1 VSGLA
6 PLLAVEGLSV
16 RFPGHTAVR
25 ASSFTLDAGE
35 TLALVGE
42 SGCGKSVTAF
52 SVMRLLP
59 PNATIAAG
67 RILFD
72 GTDLLARTPAEM
84 RDIRGKQISLIQ
96 QEPMTSL
103 NPVLTIGLQIMEVIR
118 RHEGVSRQQ
127 ARARAIE
134 LLDLVSIPDP
144 QRRIDD
150 YPHNL
155 SGGMRQR
162 VMIAMAVACSP
173 KLLIADEPTTAL
185 DVTTQAQVLGLLD
198 DLRHRLGMAVL
209 LITHDLGVV
218 AQWADRIAVM
228 YAGRIVEQ
236 ADIAPFFAQ
245 PLHPYS
251 RGLLG
256 ARVDVDTEEH
266 YLTDRLTEIPG
277 SVGSAAGEPGCP
289 FAPRCPIMVPSCR
302 LAPPPLIVQEGRAV
316 ACPRVDF
323 PPHSNGEVSASYAD
337 GGVMTP
343 SPAQTRALPHVNGE
357 GR

>member
-1 VSGLA
+1 MS
-6 PLLAVEGLSV
+6 LLAVEKLTVG
-16 RFPGHTAVR
+16 FPGHTAVHE
-25 ASSFTLDAGE
+25 SSFAIEAGE

-59 PNATIAAG
+59 PNAKITSG

-72 GTDLLARTPAEM
+72 GLDLLTKPPAEM

-118 RHEGVSRQQ
+118 RHDKASRKQ

-134 LLDLVSIPDP
+134 LLDLVSIPDAH
-144 QRRIDD
+144 RRIDD

-162 VMIAMAVACSP
+162 VMIAMAVACGP

-185 DVTTQAQVLGLLD
+185 DVTTQAQVLDLLD
-198 DLRHRLGMAVL
+198 DLRHRLKMAVL

-228 YAGRIVEQ
+228 YAGRIVEK
-236 ADIAPFFAQ
+236 ADIRPFFAQ

-266 YLTDRLTEIPG
+266 YLSDRLTEIPG
-277 SVGSAAGEPGCP
+277 SVGSAAAEAGCP
-289 FAPRCPIMVPSCR
+289 FAPRCPIVVPGCR
-302 LAPPPLIVQEGRAV
+302 LAPPALIVQGERAV
-316 ACPRVDF
+316 ACPRV
-323 PPHSNGEVSASYAD
+323 
-337 GGVMTP
+337 TI
-343 SPAQTRALPHVNGE
+343 
-357 GR
+357 

>member
-1 VSGLA
+1 MT
-6 PLLAVEGLSV
+6 LLSVEGLSV
-16 RFPGHTAVR
+16 AFPGHIAVR
-25 ASSFTLDAGE
+25 EVSFAIEAGQ

-59 PNATIAAG
+59 PNARVIGG

-72 GTDLLARTPAEM
+72 GADLMVASPAEM
-84 RDIRGKQISLIQ
+84 REIRGKQVSLIQ

-103 NPVLTIGLQIMEVIR
+103 NPVLAIGAQIGEVIR
-118 RHEGVSRQQ
+118 RHEKVSRRA
-127 ARARAIE
+127 ARARSIE
-134 LLDLVSIPDP
+134 LLDLVRIPDAH
-144 QRRIDD
+144 RRIDD

-185 DVTTQAQVLGLLD
+185 DVTTQAQVLDLLD
-198 DLRHRLGMAVL
+198 ELRHRLSMAVL

-218 AQWADRIAVM
+218 AQWAERICVM

-236 ADIAPFFAQ
+236 AAIRPFFAR
-245 PLHPYS
+245 PMHPYS

-256 ARVDVDTEEH
+256 ARVDADTDEH
-266 YLTDRLTEIPG
+266 YTVGRLSEIPG
-277 SVGSAAGEPGCP
+277 SVGSAAGEAGCS
-289 FAPRCPIMVPSCR
+289 FAPRCPLVEASCR
-302 LAPPPLIVQEGRAV
+302 LMPPPLLDFETGRRV
-316 ACPRVDF
+316 ACPVTLEAA
-323 PPHSNGEVSASYAD
+323 PHG
-337 GGVMTP
+337 
-343 SPAQTRALPHVNGE
+343 
-357 GR
+357 

>member
-1 VSGLA
+1 MNGRQT
-6 PLLAVEGLSV
+6 PLLAVDALSV
-16 RFPGHTAVR
+16 AFPGHTAVHE
-25 ASSFTLDAGE
+25 ASFTIDPGE

-59 PNATIAAG
+59 SNARIASG
-67 RILFD
+67 RILLD
-72 GTDLLARTPAEM
+72 GRDLLAASPAEM
-84 RDIRGKQISLIQ
+84 REIRGKQVSLIQ

-103 NPVLTIGLQIMEVIR
+103 NPVLSIGLQIAEVIR
-118 RHEGVSRQQ
+118 RHENLPR
-127 ARARAIE
+127 RAVRTRVLD
-134 LLDLVSIPDP
+134 LLDLVAIPNP

-162 VMIAMAVACSP
+162 VMIAMAVACHP

-185 DVTTQAQVLGLLD
+185 DVTTQAQVLDLLD
-198 DLRHRLGMAVL
+198 GLRHQLGMAVL

-236 ADIAPFFAQ
+236 AAIQPFFAQ

-256 ARVDVDTEEH
+256 ARVEVDDNQH
-266 YLTDRLTEIPG
+266 YSSDRLSEIPG
-277 SVGSAAGEPGCP
+277 SVGSAASEPGCS
-289 FAPRCPIMVPSCR
+289 FAPRCRLVTPACR
-302 LAPPPLIVQEGRAV
+302 LTVPPLLPVDGARAV
-316 ACPRVDF
+316 ACPITT
-323 PPHSNGEVSASYAD
+323 SAL
-337 GGVMTP
+337 
-343 SPAQTRALPHVNGE
+343 AQVAQ
-357 GR
+357 

>member
-1 VSGLA
+1 MS
-6 PLLAVEGLSV
+6 LLAVKDLSIA
-16 RFPGHTAVR
+16 FPGHLAVR
-25 ASSFTLDAGE
+25 EASFTIEAGE

-59 PNATIAAG
+59 PNARVASGSLLFGG
-67 RILFD
+67 R
-72 GTDLLARTPAEM
+72 DLLAASPAEM
-84 RDIRGKQISLIQ
+84 REIRGKQISLIQ

-103 NPVLTIGLQIMEVIR
+103 NPVLSIGAQIAEVIR
-118 RHEGVSRQQ
+118 RHEKMSRRA

-134 LLDLVSIPDP
+134 LLDLVSIPDAH
-144 QRRIDD
+144 RRIDD

-185 DVTTQAQVLGLLD
+185 DVTTQAQVLDLLD
-198 DLRHRLGMAVL
+198 DLRHRLRMAVL

-218 AQWADRIAVM
+218 AQWADRIVVM

-236 ADIAPFFAQ
+236 ASIDLFFAH

-256 ARVDVDTEEH
+256 ARVDVDTDEH
-266 YLTDRLTEIPG
+266 YSAHRLSEIPG
-277 SVGSAAGEPGCP
+277 SVGSAAGEAGCP
-289 FAPRCPIMVPSCR
+289 FAPRCPVVQPACR
-302 LAPPPLIVQEGRAV
+302 RAVPPLLALDEVGRGTRAV
-316 ACPRVDF
+316 ACPITARQF
-323 PPHSNGEVSASYAD
+323 QEA
-337 GGVMTP
+337 GGLHG
-343 SPAQTRALPHVNGE
+343 AAL
-357 GR
+357 R

>member
-1 VSGLA
+1 MSL
-6 PLLAVEGLSV
+6 LSV
-16 RFPGHTAVR
+16 EKLTVVFPGQIAVR
-25 ASSFTLDAGE
+25 ETSFAIAPGE

-59 PNATIAAG
+59 PNAKVASG

-72 GTDLLARTPAEM
+72 GTDLLALSPSEM
-84 RDIRGKQISLIQ
+84 RAVRGKQISLIQ

-103 NPVLTIGLQIMEVIR
+103 NPVLSIGLQISEVVR
-118 RHEGVSRQQ
+118 RHEKVSRKQ

-134 LLDLVSIPDP
+134 LLDLVSIPDAH
-144 QRRIDD
+144 RRIDD

-162 VMIAMAVACSP
+162 VMIAMAVACHP

-185 DVTTQAQVLGLLD
+185 DVTTQAQVLDLLD

-218 AQWADRIAVM
+218 AQWADRISVM

-236 ADIAPFFAQ
+236 AGIEPFFAE

-256 ARVDVDTEEH
+256 ARVDVEADEH
-266 YLTDRLTEIPG
+266 YSLNRLSEIPG
-277 SVGSAAGEPGCP
+277 SVGSAAGETGCS
-289 FAPRCPIMVPSCR
+289 FAPRCPIVVPGCR
-302 LAPPPLIVQEGRAV
+302 IAPPPLIVQGERAV
-316 ACPRVDF
+316 ACPRV
-323 PPHSNGEVSASYAD
+323 G
-337 GGVMTP
+337 
-343 SPAQTRALPHVNGE
+343 
-357 GR
+357 